1 MDSILLFNIVQSVVT
16 VLAAVL
22 GAGGFWAY
30 LQKRVDKKDAKTQM
44 LAGLGHDRIMELG
57 KSYIERG
64 SIAAEEYE
72 NLFTYL
78 YQPYEELGFN
88 GSAKRI
94 MDEVKRLPI
103 RS

>member
-1 MDSILLFNIVQSVVT
+1 MDDLLIFNLVQSLVT
-16 VLAAVL
+16 VVAAVL

-30 LQKRVDKKDAKTQM
+30 LQKKADKKDAKARM

-64 SIAAEEYE
+64 SITAEEYE

-103 RS
+103 K